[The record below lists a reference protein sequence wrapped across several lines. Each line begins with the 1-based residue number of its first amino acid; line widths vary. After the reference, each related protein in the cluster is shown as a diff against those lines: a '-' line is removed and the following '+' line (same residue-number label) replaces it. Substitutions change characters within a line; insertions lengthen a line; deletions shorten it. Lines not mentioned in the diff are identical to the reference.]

1 MFCTTCAYRISLHV
15 CCMCSMQL
23 YYIFSEER
31 PDLRV
36 IGIIWYTRNSKVQE
50 YRAIDEIATEWQAIG
65 RELGLK
71 GSKIKNING
80 SHHGDDCAAASDMLS
95 FWLGSD
101 LEATWARLIKAMKV
115 KEDLKVEAA
124 RFEYALLHRVED

>member
-1 MFCTTCAYRISLHV
+1 
-15 CCMCSMQL
+15 MQL
-23 YYIFSEER
+23 YYIFSDER

-36 IGIIWYTRNSKVQE
+36 IGIIRYKRNSEIQE

-80 SHHGDDCAAASDMLS
+80 SHRGDDSAAASDMLS
-95 FWLGSD
+95 FWIGSD
-101 LEATWARLIKAMKV
+101 LEASWARLIKAMKV
-115 KEDLKVEAA
+115 KEALNTEAA
-124 RFEYALLHRVED
+124 DFEYALLHRVED

>member
-1 MFCTTCAYRISLHV
+1 
-15 CCMCSMQL
+15 MQL

-71 GSKIKNING
+71 GSRIRIING
-80 SHHGDDCAAASDMLS
+80 SHRGDDSAAASDMLS
-95 FWLGSD
+95 FWIGSD
-101 LEATWARLIKAMKV
+101 VKASWARLIKAMKV
-115 KEDLKVEAA
+115 KEDLNAEAA
-124 RFEYALLHRVED
+124 EFEYALLHRVED